1 MLEVI
6 VGCEGVYSAALQTVE
21 LSVCTRMH
29 TDRHLHLFKV
39 WKNGRIKKGR
49 MHVNWIVGD
58 LSLLQQRPLNS
69 RAGSKPLYNELHN
82 KCKDGH
88 RAVEH
93 QLRLKSSGCSVSR
106 LQLASAMRDSQTRK
120 TIAVVDSVACTY
132 VYADPACRQRCSRST
147 LSRCPKG
154 SIRQLSD

>member
-6 VGCEGVYSAALQTVE
+6 VGCEGVCSAALQTVE

-69 RAGSKPLYNELHN
+69 RAGSKV
-82 KCKDGH
+82 C
-88 RAVEH
+88 
-93 QLRLKSSGCSVSR
+93 GCFHSTMNYTTSVKMAIG
-106 LQLASAMRDSQTRK
+106 QW
-120 TIAVVDSVACTY
+120 
-132 VYADPACRQRCSRST
+132 
-147 LSRCPKG
+147 
-154 SIRQLSD
+154 SIS